1 MMHNPFSDTLAFL
14 FGSAQDYNPF
24 GASRYISVVF
34 YLLVIAGSVL
44 IALRAWQRDP
54 AQRSAHHAWIWIM
67 RLVAAGMWYQGT
79 IWKLPL
85 PVSDAFKFWLGAV
98 GKFTSIPGHAWLVNH
113 LLLPNI
119 ALLQPV
125 VYATEIFFTLALS
138 WGLLT
143 RFAGLLAVAFTLHL
157 WVGLYNDPTEWA
169 WTYAAI
175 VISHGM
181 FVASAAGRSLGLDGM
196 LRATPPAWLASRPRL
211 LSAFRLAS

>member
-1 MMHNPFSDTLAFL
+1 MHNPFSDTLAFL

-34 YLLVIAGSVL
+34 YLLVIAGSFV
-44 IALRAWQRDP
+44 IAWRNWRADP
-54 AQRSAHHAWIWIM
+54 AQRSAHHVWIWLM

-85 PVSDAFKFWLGAV
+85 PVSDAFKFWLGAMA
-98 GKFTSIPGHAWLVNH
+98 KFTSIPVHGWVVSHFLV
-113 LLLPNI
+113 PNI
-119 ALLQPV
+119 ALLQPL
-125 VYATEIFFTLALS
+125 VYATEIFFTVALS

-157 WVGLYNDPTEWA
+157 WIGLYNDPTEWA
-169 WTYAAI
+169 WTYAGI

-181 FVASAAGRSLGLDGM
+181 FVASAAGRSLGLDKLLRDNPPGFLARRPAL
-196 LRATPPAWLASRPRL
+196 LRAFLFAS
-211 LSAFRLAS
+211 